1 MILKYKKNDV
11 IFGVIKD
18 CYVFKETILNNEQIR
33 RWKDGNV
40 ALIDNW
46 DCSSVAFNDDKPSV
60 EEEGG
65 KSKEVQ

>member
-1 MILKYKKNDV
+1 MILKYKRNDI

-40 ALIDNW
+40 ALIW
-46 DCSSVAFNDDKPSV
+46 CLRLFMCSIQWRQPSV
-60 EEEGG
+60 EEEGE